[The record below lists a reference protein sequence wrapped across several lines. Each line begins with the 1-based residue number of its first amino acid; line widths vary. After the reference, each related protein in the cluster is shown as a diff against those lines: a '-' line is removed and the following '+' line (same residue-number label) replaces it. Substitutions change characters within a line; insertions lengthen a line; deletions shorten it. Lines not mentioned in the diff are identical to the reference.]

1 MLVNVFQDTL
11 CFFFP
16 GALQHSQP
24 AATEAQIT
32 SLMTIYLRS
41 APDRKGGG
49 GCKKA
54 QVNEDSE

>member
-1 MLVNVFQDTL
+1 MFSKVLRVLFL
-11 CFFFP
+11 

-24 AATEAQIT
+24 AATEALSP

-41 APDRKGGG
+41 APDRKDGGG
-49 GCKKA
+49 SKKA